1 MLIKK
6 IFQSLPSNFI
16 FFIIT
21 LLSFLPII
29 TIYYVI
35 KFYLFTV
42 QLSIHQL
49 KQGIVVQFYQHLT
62 THGLNPTIRTQLV
75 FLLLKIH

>member
-6 IFQSLPSNFI
+6 IFQSLPSNLI
-16 FFIIT
+16 FCIII
-21 LLSFLPII
+21 LFSFLPII

-42 QLSIHQL
+42 KLSIRQL
-49 KQGIVVQFYQHLT
+49 KQGIVARMYQYLT
-62 THGLNPTIRTQLV
+62 TKKLNNHV
-75 FLLLKIH
+75 EFH

>member
-6 IFQSLPSNFI
+6 TLHLLPNNLI
-16 FFIIT
+16 PFIIT
-21 LLSFLPII
+21 LLSII
-29 TIYYVI
+29 PLITVYYVI

-42 QLSIHQL
+42 KLSIQKL

-62 THGLNPTIRTQLV
+62 TKRLNYHV
-75 FLLLKIH
+75 EFN